1 MIEAERLTKR
11 YAGFTAVEDL
21 SFSVAKGEI
30 AGFLGPNGAG
40 KSSTMRMLACFLPP
54 SAGRATVAGFD
65 VFRQSLEVRRR
76 VGYLPENT
84 PLYSDMRVGEYLR
97 YRAAI
102 RGLERARAR
111 QRLGAVLEQCQLA
124 DVEGRII
131 GQLSKGYRQRVGIA
145 DALLHEPELLIL
157 DEPTIGLD
165 PTQIRQMRDLIRG
178 LRGRHTVL
186 LSTHILPEVEATCT
200 RVLILH
206 RGKIAA
212 QGTPAEVVAQ
222 SRVANELSVE
232 IAGGDDPGRA
242 LELVPGVLSVRKEPS
257 PEAPWRRFT
266 LHVQP
271 GADPRAAVGEL
282 VAEQRWGVRELSR
295 RVPSLEDVF
304 VRIVH
309 SEEGE
314 GRP

>member
-11 YAGFTAVEDL
+11 YAGFTAVQDL
-21 SFSVAKGEI
+21 SFAVGRGEI

-54 SAGRATVAGFD
+54 TSGRARVAGFD
-65 VFRQSLEVRRR
+65 VFSQSLEVRRR
-76 VGYLPENT
+76 VGYLPEST
-84 PLYSDMRVGEYLR
+84 PLYLDMRVGEYLA

-102 RGLERARAR
+102 RGLGRSAAR
-111 QRLGAVLEQCQLA
+111 QRIGAVLEQCQLA
-124 DVEGRII
+124 DVERRIV

-165 PTQIRQMRDLIRG
+165 PTQIRQMRELIRG
-178 LRGRHTVL
+178 LAGKHTVL

-206 RGKIAA
+206 RGRIAA

-222 SRVANELSVE
+222 SRVANELTVE
-232 IAGGDDPGRA
+232 LEAGDEATGA
-242 LELVPGVLSVRKEPS
+242 LERVEGVLSVRKVPGVEP
-257 PEAPWRRFT
+257 PWRRFA
-266 LHVQP
+266 LHLQP
-271 GADPRAAVGEL
+271 GADPRAAVHALAVEK
-282 VAEQRWGVRELSR
+282 RWGLRELSR
-295 RVPSLEDVF
+295 RTPSLEDVF
-304 VRIVH
+304 VRLVH
-309 SEEGE
+309 SEE
-314 GRP
+314 PTS

>member
-11 YAGFTAVEDL
+11 YAGFTAVQDL
-21 SFSVAKGEI
+21 SFSVGRGEI

-40 KSSTMRMLACFLPP
+40 KSSTMRMLACYLPP
-54 SAGRATVAGFD
+54 SAGRARVAGFD
-65 VFRQSLEVRRR
+65 VFTQSLEVRRR
-76 VGYLPENT
+76 VGYLPEST
-84 PLYSDMRVGEYLR
+84 PLYPDMRVGEYLR

-102 RGLERARAR
+102 RGLDRTRAR

-124 DVEGRII
+124 DVEKRII

-165 PTQIRQMRDLIRG
+165 PGQIRQMRDLIRG
-178 LRGRHTVL
+178 LAGRHTVL

-222 SRVANELSVE
+222 SRVANELSLE
-232 IAGGDDPGRA
+232 IEAGDDAALA
-242 LELVPGVLSVRKEPS
+242 LERIEGVLSVQKVLGV
-257 PEAPWRRFT
+257 EAPWRRFT
-266 LHVQP
+266 LHLRP
-271 GADPRAAVGEL
+271 EADPRAAVHALAVEK
-282 VAEQRWGVRELSR
+282 RWTLRELSR
-295 RVPSLEDVF
+295 RTPSLEEVF
-304 VRIVH
+304 VRLIH
-309 SEEGE
+309 SEEALL
-314 GRP
+314 P

>member
-11 YAGFTAVEDL
+11 YAGFTAVQDL
-21 SFSVAKGEI
+21 SFSVGRGEI

-54 SAGRATVAGFD
+54 SAGRARVAGFD
-65 VFRQSLEVRRR
+65 VFTQSLEVRRR
-76 VGYLPENT
+76 VGYLPEST
-84 PLYSDMRVGEYLR
+84 PLYPDMRVGEYLR

-102 RGLERARAR
+102 RGLDRTRAR

-124 DVEGRII
+124 DVEKRII

-165 PTQIRQMRDLIRG
+165 PGQIRQMRDLIRG
-178 LRGRHTVL
+178 LAGRHTVL

-222 SRVANELSVE
+222 SRVANELSLE
-232 IAGGDDPGRA
+232 IEAGDDAALA
-242 LELVPGVLSVRKEPS
+242 LERIDGVLSVQKVPGV
-257 PEAPWRRFT
+257 EAPWRRFT
-266 LHVQP
+266 LHLRP
-271 GADPRAAVGEL
+271 EADPRSAVHALAVEK
-282 VAEQRWGVRELSR
+282 RWPLRELSR
-295 RVPSLEDVF
+295 RTPSLEEVF
-304 VRIVH
+304 VRLIH
-309 SEEGE
+309 SEETLT
-314 GRP
+314 P